1 MSASCWLL
9 LVPEQLRKV
18 LLQVLSGEAA
28 ESSSSETEVSEA
40 SSAQEEDRED
50 GVSSTDDS
58 DASEK
63 SAEQTTPAEGKI
75 AEVSSVPGLPPPRSY
90 PQKVFQIWL
99 KSGPYMSQCSPLKS
113 L

>member
-1 MSASCWLL
+1 M
-9 LVPEQLRKV
+9 R
-18 LLQVLSGEAA
+18 EAA
-28 ESSSSETEVSEA
+28 ESSSSGTEVSEA

-75 AEVSSVPGLPPPRSY
+75 AEVSSVPGLH
-90 PQKVFQIWL
+90 PQGRTFWFSNMAKIW
-99 KSGPYMSQCSPLKS
+99 PQDEPM
-113 L
+113 